1 MSVDLPKFT
10 KTGFKV
16 RFVLLLLF
24 ASLGKSN
31 AQVQNR
37 AFQFVLR
44 NLLSHT
50 VPEVSVPE
58 LTKNPS
64 AYPVLLDARSW
75 REYEIS
81 HLKGAIWVGY
91 EDFELSRVL
100 AISKETS
107 ILVYCSVGYRSEKI
121 AEKLLGAGYKHPF
134 NLYGGIFEWVN
145 QKQALV
151 DLHGRPTKQIHA
163 YNKIWGTWARVKKNR
178 KVYG

>member
-1 MSVDLPKFT
+1 MSVDLPEFA
-10 KTGFKV
+10 KTGLKV

-24 ASLGKSN
+24 ACLGRSD
-31 AQVQNR
+31 AQVQKR

-50 VPEVSVPE
+50 VPEVSVTE
-58 LTKNPS
+58 LSKNSS

-75 REYEIS
+75 REYEVS
-81 HLKGAIWVGY
+81 HLRDAIWVGY
-91 EDFELSRVL
+91 EDFELSRVH
-100 AISKETS
+100 AISKESS
-107 ILVYCSVGYRSEKI
+107 ILIYCSVGYRSEKI
-121 AEKLLGAGYKHPF
+121 AEKLLSAGYKHSF

-151 DLHGRPTKQIHA
+151 DLRGRPTRQIHA
-163 YNKIWGTWARVKKNR
+163 YNKIWGTWVRVKKNR